1 MSKLNGGII
10 GPDNVPTGAFGSASG
25 VWSLSDVT
33 NYKKQGTWPVVLG
46 GYQVA
51 NSCRFDTNAGMTKV
65 AVAGTQTKATFS
77 AWVKRS
83 ILGDESALF
92 YSRIDANNH
101 FLIRF
106 TGDDKLELVNRVSGS
121 NITFYTTNALYRD
134 PSAWMHVLWSIDTTQ
149 ASSGNRIKLFVNGT
163 QVTSFATSTTQNQN
177 TNLSANTTSDDYYVA
192 QEYTSGD
199 NYFDGYLAEVVW
211 IDGTAYV
218 ASDFGETDS
227 VTNNW
232 VPKDVSGLTFGNSG
246 FYLDFKDS
254 SNLGNDA
261 NGGTDL
267 TENNLTSIDQS
278 VDTCTNNFAT
288 MNPLAPAN
296 ISSASE
302 GNLKILQSS
311 SGGSV
316 ISTFGFSSGKWYWE
330 VELDSQVN
338 YTQLAGVIK
347 ESKMES
353 ALLTSFNVGANDGG
367 WGYFLQGNS
376 DNGKAFHNNTASS
389 AYTTMSAGNILSIAV
404 DSDNGKIFFAVN
416 GTYVNSGDPA
426 NGTGAVYTNL
436 PTGENL
442 FPAITNYVGD
452 GSTATLLMNFG
463 SPPFS
468 ISSGNVDS
476 SGMGNF
482 EYAVPSGYY
491 SLCTRNL
498 NLIG

>member
-1 MSKLNGGII
+1 MSIIIPANSAVGGGYDVDNSVRFNGASSDDLTGTPS
-10 GPDNVPTGAFGSASG
+10 GTPTSRYKGTLSVWLKRSTIDAEDFIFYGLEGSANRMKITFLANNKLQINTIQAGSNNL
-25 VWSLSDVT
+25 VYETNRLFRDV
-33 NYKKQGTWPVVLG
+33 
-46 GYQVA
+46 
-51 NSCRFDTNAGMTKV
+51 
-65 AVAGTQTKATFS
+65 S
-77 AWVKRS
+77 AWYHIV
-83 ILGDESALF
+83 IA
-92 YSRIDANNH
+92 
-101 FLIRF
+101 
-106 TGDDKLELVNRVSGS
+106 
-121 NITFYTTNALYRD
+121 
-134 PSAWMHVLWSIDTTQ
+134 IDTTLGT
-149 ASSGNRIKLFVNGT
+149 AGDRCRLYVNG
-163 QVTSFATSTTQNQN
+163 VEETSFSTETDFSQNAITFMSE
-177 TNLSANTTSDDYYVA
+177 TNIPVYIGSQSTGNYY
-192 QEYTSGD
+192 
-199 NYFDGYLAEVVW
+199 DGYMAEYVL
-211 IDGTAYV
+211 IDGQQLAPT
-218 ASDFGETDS
+218 SFGEFDEDS
-227 VTNNW
+227 GIW
-232 VPKDVSGLTFGNSG
+232 KPIDVSGLTFGTNG
-246 FYLDFKDS
+246 FYLDFENS
-254 SNLGNDA
+254 GALGADVSGNT
-261 NGGTDL
+261 NNFTV
-267 TENNLTSIDQS
+267 NNLTAIDQS
-278 VDTCTNNFAT
+278 TDTCTTNFAT

-404 DSDNGKIFFAVN
+404 DSDNGKIFFGVN
-416 GTYVNSGDPA
+416 GTWVNSGDPA
-426 NGTGAVYTNL
+426 AGSNEVYSGL
-436 PTGENL
+436 PTDEII

-463 SPPFS
+463 SPS
-468 ISSGNVDS
+468 YAISSGNVDS